1 MDERR
6 ERQGWWFL
14 GATVPLLL
22 LVAFA
27 LGLLPDPALIVPHGH
42 FIVVT
47 IVSAV
52 SFVIAALVLAAAVQ
66 IADFRVLALALAFLS
81 LSGLFAIHGLATPG
95 VIAPGTNGWVGVSA
109 RLALFG
115 GSWFLAA
122 SALESRIA
130 VHRTLLRYRGWI
142 ALGTV
147 LLLVAYGSVAVS
159 DLALQRA
166 AALGTAVRPGWLRTL
181 EQLAAMMGGGRGAL
195 MLGLASLALSLLAFA
210 HYWRVARRWMTPLV
224 QGLLV
229 TCLFL
234 AQAQVSLLVAPV
246 WHLSWWEY
254 HVLLLAGYLAA
265 LRGLVHEYALSGSW
279 RGVLEGLLLRDAL
292 EHLERGYTE
301 VIAALAAAV
310 EAKDISTKGHSVR
323 VARLAA
329 LIARELG
336 LPPEHER
343 ILYQAGILHDIGK
356 IGIPDAILQ
365 KPGRLT
371 AEEFALVREHP
382 VRSWEIARQ
391 IRSFAPMLPAIR
403 WHHERLDGSGY
414 PDGLQGEEI
423 PLDAHIL
430 AVADVF
436 DALTSVRP
444 YRAALSVEEALALLR
459 QEAGTRLDPECVAA
473 LERLVER
480 YGVSLVGNEQETK
493 QRARPLVEP
502 SIEHR

>member
-6 ERQGWWFL
+6 QRQGWWFL
-14 GATVPLLL
+14 GAAVPLFVLFAFLL
-22 LVAFA
+22 DI
-27 LGLLPDPALIVPHGH
+27 LPDHALVVPRGH

-47 IVSAV
+47 LISVL

-66 IADFRVLALALAFLS
+66 IADVRVLALALAIVS

-95 VIAPGTNGWVGVSA
+95 VIAPGVNGWVGASA

-122 SALESRIA
+122 SALESPIA

-142 ALGTV
+142 ALGTA

-159 DLALQRA
+159 DLVLQRA
-166 AALGTAVRPGWLRTL
+166 AATEAGARLSGLRTL
-181 EQLAAMMGGGRGAL
+181 EQLATTIGGGRTAL
-195 MLGLASLALSLLAFA
+195 VLGLASLALSLLAFA
-210 HYWRVARRWMTPLV
+210 HYWRVARRWATPLV
-224 QGLLV
+224 WGLLGA
-229 TCLFL
+229 CPFL
-234 AQAQVSLLVAPV
+234 VQAGIALLLAPV

-254 HVLLLAGYLAA
+254 HVLLLAGSLAA
-265 LRGLVHEYALSGSW
+265 LSGLVREYARSGSW

-292 EHLERGYTE
+292 EHLERGSTE
-301 VIAALAAAV
+301 VVAALAAAV
-310 EAKDISTKGHSVR
+310 EAEDSYTKEHSVR

-329 LIARELG
+329 SIAQELG
-336 LPPEHER
+336 LPPERER

-403 WHHERLDGSGY
+403 WHHERLDGSGH
-414 PDGLQGEEI
+414 PDGLRGEEI
-423 PLDAHIL
+423 PLDARIL

-459 QEAGTRLDPECVAA
+459 QEAGTRLDVECVAA
-473 LERLVER
+473 LERLVEQ
-480 YGVSLVGNEQETK
+480 YGVSLVGNERETM
-493 QRARPLVEP
+493 QRARSPVEP
-502 SIEHR
+502 SLEHR

>member
-1 MDERR
+1 
-6 ERQGWWFL
+6 
-14 GATVPLLL
+14 
-22 LVAFA
+22 
-27 LGLLPDPALIVPHGH
+27 
-42 FIVVT
+42 
-47 IVSAV
+47 
-52 SFVIAALVLAAAVQ
+52 
-66 IADFRVLALALAFLS
+66 
-81 LSGLFAIHGLATPG
+81 
-95 VIAPGTNGWVGVSA
+95 
-109 RLALFG
+109 
-115 GSWFLAA
+115 
-122 SALESRIA
+122 
-130 VHRTLLRYRGWI
+130 
-142 ALGTV
+142 
-147 LLLVAYGSVAVS
+147 VS

-265 LRGLVHEYALSGSW
+265 LRGLVREYALSGSW

-310 EAKDISTKGHSVR
+310 EAKDIYTKGHSVR

-423 PLDAHIL
+423 PLDARIL